1 MTTEFTVEA
10 VISARPLV
18 IYAASLDGK
27 SHTNM
32 TGGEVTGEPTVAA
45 SSLPRDGDIS
55 GKNLEL
61 EPASR
66 ILQSWRTSQFT
77 NDDEDSLIE
86 VTLAAHGDESTT
98 VTLKH
103 SNVPNDQGEGYQGG
117 WVDHYFEPIGSLL
130 LRQLATSR
138 QLPSLPQDQLRCRAW
153 LSATG

>member
-1 MTTEFTVEA
+1 M
-10 VISARPLV
+10 
-18 IYAASLDGK
+18 IYAAWLDFK

-32 TGGEVTGEPTVAA
+32 TGGEATGEPTVGSEFTAW
-45 SSLPRDGDIS
+45 DGYIW

-77 NDDEDSLIE
+77 NDDEDSVIE

-103 SNVPNDQGEGYQGG
+103 SNVPDDQAEGYEGG
-117 WVDHYFEPIGSLL
+117 WVDHYFEPMVAYVAGK
-130 LRQLATSR
+130 
-138 QLPSLPQDQLRCRAW
+138 
-153 LSATG
+153 

>member
-18 IYAASLDGK
+18 IYAAWLDGK

-32 TGGEVTGEPTVAA
+32 TGGEATGEATVGSEFTAW
-45 SSLPRDGDIS
+45 DGYIW

-61 EPASR
+61 EPANR

-77 NDDEDSLIE
+77 DDDEDSVIE

-103 SNVPNDQGEGYQGG
+103 SNVPNDQAAGYEGG
-117 WVDHYFEPIGSLL
+117 WVDHYFEPMEAYFSGS
-130 LRQLATSR
+130 
-138 QLPSLPQDQLRCRAW
+138 
-153 LSATG
+153 

>member
-18 IYAASLDGK
+18 IYAAWLDGE

-32 TGGEVTGEPTVAA
+32 TGGEATGEPTVGSEFTAW
-45 SSLPRDGDIS
+45 DGYIW

-61 EPASR
+61 EQASL

-77 NDDEDSLIE
+77 DDDEDSVIE

-103 SNVPNDQGEGYQGG
+103 SNVPDDQAEGYQGG
-117 WVDHYFEPIGSLL
+117 WVDHYFEPMEAYFSGS
-130 LRQLATSR
+130 
-138 QLPSLPQDQLRCRAW
+138 
-153 LSATG
+153 

>member
-1 MTTEFTVEA
+1 
-10 VISARPLV
+10 V
-18 IYAASLDGK
+18 IYAAWLDGK

-32 TGGEVTGEPTVAA
+32 TGGEATGEPTVGSEFTAW
-45 SSLPRDGDIS
+45 DGYIW

-77 NDDEDSLIE
+77 DDDEDSVIE

-103 SNVPNDQGEGYQGG
+103 SNVSDDQAEGYEGG
-117 WVDHYFEPIGSLL
+117 WVDHYFEPMVAYVAGK
-130 LRQLATSR
+130 
-138 QLPSLPQDQLRCRAW
+138 
-153 LSATG
+153 

>member
-10 VISARPLV
+10 MISARPLV
-18 IYAASLDGK
+18 IYAAWLDGK

-32 TGGEVTGEPTVAA
+32 TGGEATGEPTVGSEFTAW
-45 SSLPRDGDIS
+45 DGYIW

-77 NDDEDSLIE
+77 DDDEDSVIE

-103 SNVPNDQGEGYQGG
+103 SNVSDDQAEGYEGG
-117 WVDHYFEPIGSLL
+117 WVDHYFEPMVAYVAGK
-130 LRQLATSR
+130 
-138 QLPSLPQDQLRCRAW
+138 
-153 LSATG
+153 